1 MKAEH
6 RKELHTNVLADRMGR
21 LVQGMKAGPRSTS
34 MGVWII
40 GVIIVGV
47 AVAWY
52 FAKGSMADQSK
63 AWVDL
68 SNANDSSTLKGIALR
83 NSGTLPGRTAR
94 FQQAR
99 LLLRQGLQQ
108 VYGITRVEALI
119 HMEEAAKLYG
129 ELVAECSGHALLQQE
144 ALMGAAKAEEARL
157 IGISK
162 QEEPEKF
169 EAQYNRALDLYQRLA
184 RDYPKSYLGEA
195 AAKHARE
202 MTDEREKVTEF
213 YADLSK
219 RTKPPAASVGG
230 LTNN

>member
-21 LVQGMKAGPRSTS
+21 LVQGMKSGPGATS
-34 MGVWII
+34 AGVWII
-40 GVIIVGV
+40 GAFVLGI

-52 FAKGSMADQSK
+52 FARGSMASQAR
-63 AWVDL
+63 AWVEL
-68 SNANDSSTLKGIALR
+68 NNANDSSTLKRIGLD
-83 NSGTLPGRTAR
+83 NPGTLPARTAR

-99 LLLRQGLQQ
+99 LLLRQGLQH
-108 VYGITRVEALI
+108 VYGFTRAEALTQL
-119 HMEEAAKLYG
+119 EEAAKLYS

-162 QEEPEKF
+162 QDEPDQF
-169 EAQYNRALDLYQRLA
+169 ETQYHRALDLYQRLA
-184 RDYPKSYLGEA
+184 REYPKSYLGEA
-195 AAKHARE
+195 AAKRVRE
-202 MTDEREKVTEF
+202 MTDERGKVTDF
-213 YADLSK
+213 YADLNKSN
-219 RTKPPAASVGG
+219 KPPAASAGG